1 MTQFISEMNTKELP
15 TTTQNVNITFGCR
28 IG

>member
-1 MTQFISEMNTKELP
+1 MTQFISEMNKKENP
-15 TTTQNVNITFGCR
+15 TTTQNVNVTFGCH